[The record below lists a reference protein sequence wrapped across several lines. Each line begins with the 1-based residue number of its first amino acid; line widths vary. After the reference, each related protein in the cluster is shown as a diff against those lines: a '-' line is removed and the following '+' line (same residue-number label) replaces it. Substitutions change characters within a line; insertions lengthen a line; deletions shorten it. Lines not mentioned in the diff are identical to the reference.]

1 MNKTFVITSLVI
13 DFASGRVLDK
23 TGYWY
28 EGPVSLAKGA
38 SAGMESLA
46 NEQAAFTSQLM
57 GDYAVQFAGQQAI
70 LNTLQSTLNPIISA
84 GPNQMGFSAA
94 QLANLNAGAVQGTGQ
109 QYAGAKKALAEQQSA
124 AGGGNIPLPSGVA
137 SQQQAQLASSSAA
150 TASGELMDI
159 QQKGYQQGYNQYEAA
174 IGQLGGVANMMNP
187 TGYAGAANTS
197 GQDAFSSATEVQKMN
212 NAASPWNLVGGILGG
227 AVGAGL
233 DAMTGGIGGMAASAL
248 GNIGG
253 GGGQS
258 GGGEL
263 LNSGDYGATGS
274 GYGWGAVPSIS
285 NPYTSPSGT

>member
-1 MNKTFVITSLVI
+1 MRISSKREYLWSTRQQRYILL
-13 DFASGRVLDK
+13 LDVSEK
-23 TGYWY
+23 WTG
-28 EGPVSLAKGA
+28 PISLAKGA
-38 SAGMESLA
+38 SAAQENLA
-46 NEQAAFTSQLM
+46 NEQAAFYQQLTQ
-57 GDYAVQFAGQQAI
+57 DYSTQFAGQQAI

-187 TGYAGAANTS
+187 TGYASAANTS

-212 NAASPWNLVGGILGG
+212 NAASPWNFVGGILGG
-227 AVGAGL
+227 AAGAGI
-233 DAMTGGIGGMAASAL
+233 DAMTGGLGGMV
-248 GNIGG
+248 GNTSSPI
-253 GGGQS
+253 S

-263 LNSGDYGATGS
+263 LNAGDYGTTGS
-274 GYGWGAVPSIS
+274 GYGWGSVPGV
-285 NPYTSPSGT
+285 SGAYGY